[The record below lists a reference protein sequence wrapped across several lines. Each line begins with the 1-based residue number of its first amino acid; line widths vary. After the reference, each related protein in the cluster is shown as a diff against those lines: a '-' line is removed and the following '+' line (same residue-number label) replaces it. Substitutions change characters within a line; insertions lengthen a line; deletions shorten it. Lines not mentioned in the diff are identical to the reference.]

1 MNFSGA
7 APGLKPA
14 ASLRVRTRPANQPRK
29 RPRRFLSFTNAALAA
44 RVCLAGRV
52 NEKIHSGG
60 DVAAI
65 PTANR
70 HTLTLKAN
78 PTTPTER
85 TRTMTDQDPRQQD
98 EGLLSD
104 EANAASVLQEKLI
117 DAMIPGFQ
125 VEFDPD
131 EAEKAGAFK
140 EDALSEADALDSG
153 VDLADLD

>member
-1 MNFSGA
+1 
-7 APGLKPA
+7 
-14 ASLRVRTRPANQPRK
+14 
-29 RPRRFLSFTNAALAA
+29 
-44 RVCLAGRV
+44 
-52 NEKIHSGG
+52 
-60 DVAAI
+60 
-65 PTANR
+65 
-70 HTLTLKAN
+70 
-78 PTTPTER
+78 
-85 TRTMTDQDPRQQD
+85 MTDQDPRQQD

-140 EDALSEADALDSG
+140 EDALNEADALDSG

>member
-1 MNFSGA
+1 
-7 APGLKPA
+7 
-14 ASLRVRTRPANQPRK
+14 
-29 RPRRFLSFTNAALAA
+29 
-44 RVCLAGRV
+44 
-52 NEKIHSGG
+52 
-60 DVAAI
+60 
-65 PTANR
+65 
-70 HTLTLKAN
+70 
-78 PTTPTER
+78 
-85 TRTMTDQDPRQQD
+85 MTDQDPRQQD

-153 VDLADLD
+153 VDLAELD

>member
-1 MNFSGA
+1 
-7 APGLKPA
+7 
-14 ASLRVRTRPANQPRK
+14 
-29 RPRRFLSFTNAALAA
+29 
-44 RVCLAGRV
+44 
-52 NEKIHSGG
+52 
-60 DVAAI
+60 
-65 PTANR
+65 
-70 HTLTLKAN
+70 
-78 PTTPTER
+78 
-85 TRTMTDQDPRQQD
+85 MTDQDPRQQD

-104 EANAASVLQEKLI
+104 EANAASALREKLI

>member
-1 MNFSGA
+1 
-7 APGLKPA
+7 
-14 ASLRVRTRPANQPRK
+14 
-29 RPRRFLSFTNAALAA
+29 
-44 RVCLAGRV
+44 
-52 NEKIHSGG
+52 
-60 DVAAI
+60 
-65 PTANR
+65 
-70 HTLTLKAN
+70 
-78 PTTPTER
+78 
-85 TRTMTDQDPRQQD
+85 MTDQDPRQQD

-104 EANAASVLQEKLI
+104 QANAASVLQEKLI

>member
-1 MNFSGA
+1 
-7 APGLKPA
+7 
-14 ASLRVRTRPANQPRK
+14 
-29 RPRRFLSFTNAALAA
+29 
-44 RVCLAGRV
+44 
-52 NEKIHSGG
+52 
-60 DVAAI
+60 
-65 PTANR
+65 
-70 HTLTLKAN
+70 
-78 PTTPTER
+78 
-85 TRTMTDQDPRQQD
+85 MTDQDPRQQD

-140 EDALSEADALDSG
+140 EDSLSEADALDSG

>member
-1 MNFSGA
+1 
-7 APGLKPA
+7 
-14 ASLRVRTRPANQPRK
+14 
-29 RPRRFLSFTNAALAA
+29 
-44 RVCLAGRV
+44 
-52 NEKIHSGG
+52 
-60 DVAAI
+60 
-65 PTANR
+65 
-70 HTLTLKAN
+70 
-78 PTTPTER
+78 
-85 TRTMTDQDPRQQD
+85 MTDQDPRQQD